1 MWTRK
6 AVVYVGLGTILV
18 LFAPFINNLQ
28 LFLLGTTILGFV
40 AVHSLVNTR
49 PIDVKITRSFDSDQ
63 VFENS
68 NVSIDLIVQN
78 KGRSVGFLEIYDNL
92 PSEIEVNNGSNHT
105 IIRLHKD
112 ELVINKYNV
121 DCRLRGQYRLGN
133 PRLRIYNP
141 SFLFFYQSDI
151 QSKSSLVVLPQIEQ
165 IEGVDLSTDFP
176 KMYQGAM
183 PIRRIGTSGEFYGIR
198 EYFPGDDFKNIN
210 WRVFGKT
217 RKLMVNQFER
227 EDISDLMLVLDAR
240 EISGTGTILRNPL
253 NYSCRAAASLTS
265 FFLRS
270 RNRVGLT
277 IYGET
282 VNVIPPDTGER
293 HIYRILTAL
302 AEVKAAGSLGLHTV
316 LGDLRN
322 FTPRSPVMVISTLE
336 NDPTCTTALREITAR
351 GFKLT
356 VIAPD
361 TLNYDRDSRIISP
374 TVYFTASASLDN
386 KITEARSLGARAM
399 RWNPDTVLSTSLAEV
414 IR

>member
-18 LFAPFINNLQ
+18 LFSPFINNLQ

-49 PIDVKITRSFDSDQ
+49 PIDVKITRSFESDQ
-63 VFENS
+63 VFENTD
-68 NVSIDLIVQN
+68 VTIDLIVQN

-92 PSEIEVNNGSNHT
+92 PSEVEVNNGSNHT
-105 IIRLHKD
+105 IIRLKKD
-112 ELVINKYNV
+112 ELVINKYHLE
-121 DCRLRGQYRLGN
+121 CRLRGQYRLGN
-133 PRLRIYNP
+133 PSLRIYNP
-141 SFLFFYQSDI
+141 SFLFYYEADI
-151 QSKSSLVVLPQIEQ
+151 ESKSSLVVLPQIEQ
-165 IEGVDLSTDFP
+165 IEGVDLSTEFP

-210 WRVFGKT
+210 WRVFGRT

-227 EDISDLMLVLDAR
+227 EDISDIMFVLDAR

-265 FFLRS
+265 FFLRA

-282 VNVIPPDTGER
+282 VTVIPPDTGER
-293 HIYRILTAL
+293 HLYRILTAL

-322 FTPRSPVMVISTLE
+322 FTPRSPVMVLSTLE
-336 NDPTCTTALREITAR
+336 NDSTSTNALREITAR

-361 TLNYDRDSRIISP
+361 TLDYDRDSRIISP

-399 RWNPDTVLSTSLAEV
+399 RWDPDNVLSTSLAEV
-414 IR
+414 VR

>member
-18 LFAPFINNLQ
+18 LFSPFINNLQ

-40 AVHSLVNTR
+40 AIHSLVNTR
-49 PIDVKITRSFDSDQ
+49 PIDVKITRSFDADQ

-68 NVSIDLIVQN
+68 SVTIDLVIQN

-92 PSEIEVNNGSNHT
+92 PSEVEVNNGSNHT
-105 IIRLHKD
+105 IIKLGKE
-112 ELVINKYNV
+112 ELVVNKYHL
-121 DCRLRGQYRLGN
+121 DCRLRGQFRLGN
-133 PRLRIYNP
+133 PSLRIYNP
-141 SFLFFYQSDI
+141 SFLFYYEADI
-151 QSKSSLVVLPQIEQ
+151 ESKSSLVVLPQIEQ

-176 KMYQGAM
+176 KMYQGAL

-210 WRVFGKT
+210 WRVFGRT

-227 EDISDLMLVLDAR
+227 EDISDVMLVLDAR

-253 NYSCRAAASLTS
+253 NYSCRAAASLTRFS
-265 FFLRS
+265 LRS

-282 VNVIPPDTGER
+282 VDVIPPDTGER
-293 HIYRILTAL
+293 HLYRILTAL

-336 NDPTCTTALREITAR
+336 NDSTSTNALREITAR

-361 TLNYDRDSRIISP
+361 TLDYDRDSRIISP

-399 RWNPDTVLSTSLAEV
+399 RWDPDTVLSTSLAEV
-414 IR
+414 VR

>member
-121 DCRLRGQYRLGN
+121 NCRLRGQYRLGN

-141 SFLFFYQSDI
+141 SFLFFYESDI
-151 QSKSSLVVLPQIEQ
+151 KSKSSLVVLPQIEQ

-176 KMYQGAM
+176 KMYQGAL

-210 WRVFGKT
+210 WRVFGRT

-253 NYSCRAAASLTS
+253 NYSCRAAAALTS

-293 HIYRILTAL
+293 HLYRILTAL

-336 NDPTCTTALREITAR
+336 NDPTSTTALREITAR

-361 TLNYDRDSRIISP
+361 TLDYDRDSRIISP

-386 KITEARSLGARAM
+386 KITEVRSLGARAM

>member
-68 NVSIDLIVQN
+68 NVSIDLIVRN

-121 DCRLRGQYRLGN
+121 NCRLRGQYRLGN

-141 SFLFFYQSDI
+141 SFLFFYESDI

-176 KMYQGAM
+176 KMYQGAL

-293 HIYRILTAL
+293 HLYRILTAL

-336 NDPTCTTALREITAR
+336 NDATCTTALREITAR

>member
-6 AVVYVGLGTILV
+6 AVVYVGLGTTLV
-18 LFAPFINNLQ
+18 LFSPFIDNLQ

-49 PIDVKITRSFDSDQ
+49 PIDVKITRSFDAEQ

-68 NVSIDLIVQN
+68 PVSVDLIIQN
-78 KGRSVGFLEIYDNL
+78 KGRSVGFLEVYDNL
-92 PSEIEVNNGSNHT
+92 PPEVEVDKGSNHT
-105 IIRLHKD
+105 IIRLQKD
-112 ELVINKYNV
+112 ELVINKYHLN
-121 DCRLRGQYRLGN
+121 CRLRGQFRLGN
-133 PRLRIYNP
+133 PSLRIYNP
-141 SFLFFYQSDI
+141 SFLFYYEADI
-151 QSKSSLVVLPQIEQ
+151 ESKSSLVVLPQMEQ
-165 IEGVDLSTDFP
+165 IDGVDLSTEFP

-198 EYFPGDDFKNIN
+198 EYSPGDDFKNIN
-210 WRVFGKT
+210 WRVFGRT
-217 RKLMVNQFER
+217 RKLMINQYER
-227 EDISDLMLVLDAR
+227 EDISDIMLVLDAR
-240 EISGTGTILRNPL
+240 EIAGTGTVLQNPL
-253 NYSCRAAASLTS
+253 NYSCRAIASLVNY
-265 FFLRS
+265 FLRA

-282 VNVIPPDTGER
+282 VKVINPDTGER
-293 HIYRILTAL
+293 HLYDILTAL
-302 AEVKAAGSLGLHTV
+302 AEIKAQGSLGLHTI

-336 NDPTCTTALREITAR
+336 NDPTSTEALREITAR

-399 RWNPDTVLSTSLAEV
+399 RWDPETVLSTSLAEV

>member
-6 AVVYVGLGTILV
+6 AVVYVGLGTTLV
-18 LFAPFINNLQ
+18 LFSPFIDNLQ

-49 PIDVKITRSFDSDQ
+49 PIDVKITRDFDAEQ

-68 NVSIDLIVQN
+68 PVTVDLIIQN

-92 PSEIEVNNGSNHT
+92 PSEVEVDSGSNHT
-105 IIRLHKD
+105 IIRLQKE
-112 ELVINKYNV
+112 ELVINKYHLN
-121 DCRLRGQYRLGN
+121 CRLRGQFRLGN
-133 PRLRIYNP
+133 PSLRIYNP
-141 SFLFFYQSDI
+141 SFLFYYEADVE
-151 QSKSSLVVLPQIEQ
+151 SKSSLVVLPQMEQ
-165 IEGVDLSTDFP
+165 IDGVDLSTDFP

-198 EYFPGDDFKNIN
+198 EYSPGDDFKNIN
-210 WRVFGKT
+210 WRVFGRT

-227 EDISDLMLVLDAR
+227 EDISDIMLVLDAR
-240 EISGTGTILRNPL
+240 EITGTGTVLQNPL
-253 NYSCRAAASLTS
+253 NYSCRAIASLVS
-265 FFLRS
+265 YFLRA

-282 VNVIPPDTGER
+282 VKVINPDTGER
-293 HIYRILTAL
+293 HLYSILTAL
-302 AEVKAAGSLGLHTV
+302 AEVKAKGALGLHTI

-322 FTPRSPVMVISTLE
+322 FTPRSPVMVVSTLE
-336 NDPTCTTALREITAR
+336 NDSTSTEALREITAR

-356 VIAPD
+356 IIAPD

-399 RWNPDTVLSTSLAEV
+399 RWDPETVLSTSLAEV

>member
-121 DCRLRGQYRLGN
+121 NCRLRGQYRLGN

-141 SFLFFYQSDI
+141 SFLFFYESDI

-176 KMYQGAM
+176 KMYQGAL

-210 WRVFGKT
+210 WRVFGRT

-253 NYSCRAAASLTS
+253 NYSCRAAAALTS

-293 HIYRILTAL
+293 HLYRILTAL

-336 NDPTCTTALREITAR
+336 NDPTSTAALREITAR

-361 TLNYDRDSRIISP
+361 TLDYDRDSRIISP

-386 KITEARSLGARAM
+386 KITEVRSLGARAM
-399 RWNPDTVLSTSLAEV
+399 RWDPDTVLSTSLAEV

>member
-68 NVSIDLIVQN
+68 NVSIDLIVRN

-121 DCRLRGQYRLGN
+121 NCRLRGQYRLGN

-141 SFLFFYQSDI
+141 SFLFFYESDI

-176 KMYQGAM
+176 KMYQGAL

-240 EISGTGTILRNPL
+240 EISGTGTVLRNPL

-293 HIYRILTAL
+293 HLYRILTAL

-336 NDPTCTTALREITAR
+336 NDATCTTALREITAR

>member
-28 LFLLGTTILGFV
+28 LFLLGATILGFV

-68 NVSIDLIVQN
+68 DVSIDLIVQN

-121 DCRLRGQYRLGN
+121 NCRLRGQYRLGN

-141 SFLFFYQSDI
+141 SFLFFYESDI

-176 KMYQGAM
+176 KMYQGAL
-183 PIRRIGTSGEFYGIR
+183 PLRRIGTTGEFYGIR

-240 EISGTGTILRNPL
+240 EISGTGTVLRNPL

-265 FFLRS
+265 FFLKS

-282 VNVIPPDTGER
+282 VNVIPPDTGDR
-293 HIYRILTAL
+293 HLYRILTAL

-336 NDPTCTTALREITAR
+336 NDATCTTALREITAR

>member
-18 LFAPFINNLQ
+18 LFSPFINNLQ

-40 AVHSLVNTR
+40 AIHSLVNTR
-49 PIDVKITRSFDSDQ
+49 PIDVKITRSFDADQ

-68 NVSIDLIVQN
+68 SVTIDLVIQN

-92 PSEIEVNNGSNHT
+92 PSEVEVNNGSNHT
-105 IIRLHKD
+105 IIKLGKE
-112 ELVINKYNV
+112 ELVVNKYHL
-121 DCRLRGQYRLGN
+121 DCRLRGQFRLGN
-133 PRLRIYNP
+133 PSLRIYNP
-141 SFLFFYQSDI
+141 SFLFYYEADI
-151 QSKSSLVVLPQIEQ
+151 ESKSSLVVLPQIEQ

-176 KMYQGAM
+176 KMYQGAL

-210 WRVFGKT
+210 WRVFGRT

-227 EDISDLMLVLDAR
+227 EDISDVMLVLDAR

-282 VNVIPPDTGER
+282 VDVIPPDTGER
-293 HIYRILTAL
+293 HLYRILTSL

-336 NDPTCTTALREITAR
+336 NDSTSTNALREITAR

-361 TLNYDRDSRIISP
+361 TLDYDRDSRIISP

-399 RWNPDTVLSTSLAEV
+399 RWDPDTVLSTSLAEV
-414 IR
+414 VR

>member
-6 AVVYVGLGTILV
+6 AVVYVGLGTTLV
-18 LFAPFINNLQ
+18 LFSPFINNLQ

-49 PIDVKITRSFDSDQ
+49 PIDVKITRSFDADQ

-68 NVSIDLIVQN
+68 NVTIDLIVQN
-78 KGRSVGFLEIYDNL
+78 KGRSVGFLEIYDTL
-92 PSEIEVNNGSNHT
+92 PSEVEVNNGSNHT
-105 IIRLHKD
+105 IIKLRKD
-112 ELVINKYNV
+112 ELVINKYHL

-133 PRLRIYNP
+133 PSLRIYNP
-141 SFLFFYQSDI
+141 SFLFYYEADI
-151 QSKSSLVVLPQIEQ
+151 ESKSSLVVLPQIEQ

-210 WRVFGKT
+210 WRVFGRT

-227 EDISDLMLVLDAR
+227 EDISDVMFVLDAR
-240 EISGTGTILRNPL
+240 EIAGTGTILRNPL

-293 HIYRILTAL
+293 HLYRILTAL

-322 FTPRSPVMVISTLE
+322 FTPRSPVMVLSTLE
-336 NDPTCTTALREITAR
+336 NDPTSTNALREITAR

-361 TLNYDRDSRIISP
+361 TLDFDRDSRIISP

-399 RWNPDTVLSTSLAEV
+399 RWDPDNVLSTSLAEV

>member
-68 NVSIDLIVQN
+68 NVSIDLIVRN

-121 DCRLRGQYRLGN
+121 NCRLRGQYRLGN

-141 SFLFFYQSDI
+141 SFLFFYESDI

-176 KMYQGAM
+176 KMYQGAL

-240 EISGTGTILRNPL
+240 EISGTGTVLRNPL

-293 HIYRILTAL
+293 HLFRILTAL

>member
-6 AVVYVGLGTILV
+6 AVVYVGLGTTLV
-18 LFAPFINNLQ
+18 LFSPFIDNLQ

-49 PIDVKITRSFDSDQ
+49 PIDVKITRDFDAEQ

-68 NVSIDLIVQN
+68 PVTVDLIIKN

-92 PSEIEVNNGSNHT
+92 PSEVEVDSGSNHT
-105 IIRLHKD
+105 IIRLQKD
-112 ELVINKYNV
+112 ELVINKYHLN
-121 DCRLRGQYRLGN
+121 CRLRGQFRLGN
-133 PRLRIYNP
+133 PSLRIYNP
-141 SFLFFYQSDI
+141 SFLFYYEADI
-151 QSKSSLVVLPQIEQ
+151 ESKSSLVVLPQMEQ
-165 IEGVDLSTDFP
+165 IDGVDLSTDFP

-198 EYFPGDDFKNIN
+198 EYSPGDDFKNIN
-210 WRVFGKT
+210 WRVFGRT

-227 EDISDLMLVLDAR
+227 EDISDIMLVLDAR
-240 EISGTGTILRNPL
+240 EITGTGTVLQNPL
-253 NYSCRAAASLTS
+253 NYSCRAIASLVS
-265 FFLRS
+265 YFLRA

-282 VNVIPPDTGER
+282 VKVINPDTGER
-293 HIYRILTAL
+293 HLYSILTAL
-302 AEVKAAGSLGLHTV
+302 AEVKAKGALGLHTI

-322 FTPRSPVMVISTLE
+322 FTPSSPVMVVSTLE
-336 NDPTCTTALREITAR
+336 NDSTSTEALREITAR

-356 VIAPD
+356 IIAPD

-399 RWNPDTVLSTSLAEV
+399 RWDPETVLSTSLAEV

>member
-18 LFAPFINNLQ
+18 LFSPFINNLQ

-49 PIDVKITRSFDSDQ
+49 PIDVKITRSFESDQ

-68 NVSIDLIVQN
+68 DVTIDLIIQN

-92 PSEIEVNNGSNHT
+92 PSEVEVNNGSNHT
-105 IIRLHKD
+105 IIRLKKD
-112 ELVINKYNV
+112 ELVVNKYHLE
-121 DCRLRGQYRLGN
+121 CRLRGQYRLGN
-133 PRLRIYNP
+133 PSLRIYNP
-141 SFLFFYQSDI
+141 SFLFYYEADI
-151 QSKSSLVVLPQIEQ
+151 ESKSSLVVLPQIEQ
-165 IEGVDLSTDFP
+165 IEGIDLSTDFP

-210 WRVFGKT
+210 WRVFGRT

-227 EDISDLMLVLDAR
+227 EDISDIMFVLDAR

-265 FFLRS
+265 FFLRA

-277 IYGET
+277 IYGES

-293 HIYRILTAL
+293 HLYRILTAL
-302 AEVKAAGSLGLHTV
+302 AEVKAGGSLGLHTV

-322 FTPRSPVMVISTLE
+322 FTPRSPVMVLSTLE
-336 NDPTCTTALREITAR
+336 NDSTSTNALREITAR

-361 TLNYDRDSRIISP
+361 TLDYDRDSRIISP

-399 RWNPDTVLSTSLAEV
+399 RWDPENVLSTSLAEV

>member
-18 LFAPFINNLQ
+18 LFSPFINNLQ

-40 AVHSLVNTR
+40 AIHSLVNTR
-49 PIDVKITRSFDSDQ
+49 PIEVKITRSFDADQ

-68 NVSIDLIVQN
+68 SVTIDLVIQN
-78 KGRSVGFLEIYDNL
+78 KGRSVGFLEVYDNL
-92 PSEIEVNNGSNHT
+92 PSEVEVNNGSNHT
-105 IIRLHKD
+105 IIKLNKE
-112 ELVINKYNV
+112 ELVVNKYHL
-121 DCRLRGQYRLGN
+121 DCRLRGQFRLGN
-133 PRLRIYNP
+133 PSLRIYNP
-141 SFLFFYQSDI
+141 SFLFYYEADI
-151 QSKSSLVVLPQIEQ
+151 ESKSSLVVLPLIEQ

-176 KMYQGAM
+176 KMYQGAL

-210 WRVFGKT
+210 WRVFGRT

-227 EDISDLMLVLDAR
+227 EDISDVMLVLDAR

-282 VNVIPPDTGER
+282 VDVIPPDTGER
-293 HIYRILTAL
+293 HLYRILTAL

-336 NDPTCTTALREITAR
+336 NDSTSTNALREITAR

-361 TLNYDRDSRIISP
+361 TLDYDRDSRIISP

-399 RWNPDTVLSTSLAEV
+399 RWDPDTVLSTSLAEV
-414 IR
+414 VR

>member
-18 LFAPFINNLQ
+18 LFSPFINNLQ

-40 AVHSLVNTR
+40 AIHSLVNTR
-49 PIDVKITRSFDSDQ
+49 PIDVKITRSFDADQ

-68 NVSIDLIVQN
+68 NVTIDLVIQN
-78 KGRSVGFLEIYDNL
+78 KGRSVGFLEVYDNL
-92 PSEIEVNNGSNHT
+92 PSEVEVNNGSNHT
-105 IIRLHKD
+105 IIKLNKE
-112 ELVINKYNV
+112 ELVVNKYHL
-121 DCRLRGQYRLGN
+121 DCRLRGQFRLGN
-133 PRLRIYNP
+133 PSLRIYNP
-141 SFLFFYQSDI
+141 SFLFYYEADI
-151 QSKSSLVVLPQIEQ
+151 ESKSSLVVLPQIEQ

-176 KMYQGAM
+176 KMYQGAL

-210 WRVFGKT
+210 WRVFGRT

-227 EDISDLMLVLDAR
+227 EDISDVMLVLDAR

-282 VNVIPPDTGER
+282 VDVIPPDTGER
-293 HIYRILTAL
+293 HLYRILTAL

-336 NDPTCTTALREITAR
+336 NDSTSTNALREITAR

-361 TLNYDRDSRIISP
+361 TLDYDRDSRIISP

-414 IR
+414 VR

>member
-1 MWTRK
+1 MSPK
-6 AVVYVGLGTILV
+6 EHLDLHLAIFLLC
-18 LFAPFINNLQ
+18 NLQ

-40 AVHSLVNTR
+40 AIHSLVNTR
-49 PIDVKITRSFDSDQ
+49 PIEVKITRSFDADQ

-68 NVSIDLIVQN
+68 SVTIDLVIQN
-78 KGRSVGFLEIYDNL
+78 KGRSVGFLEVYDNL
-92 PSEIEVNNGSNHT
+92 PSEVEVNNGSNHT
-105 IIRLHKD
+105 IIKLNKE
-112 ELVINKYNV
+112 ELVVNKYHL
-121 DCRLRGQYRLGN
+121 DCRLRGQFRLGN
-133 PRLRIYNP
+133 PSLRIYNP
-141 SFLFFYQSDI
+141 SFLFYYEADI
-151 QSKSSLVVLPQIEQ
+151 ESKSSLVVLPLIEQ

-176 KMYQGAM
+176 KMYQGAL

-210 WRVFGKT
+210 WRVFGRT

-227 EDISDLMLVLDAR
+227 EDISDVMLVLDAR

-282 VNVIPPDTGER
+282 VDVIPPDTGER
-293 HIYRILTAL
+293 HLYRILTAL

-336 NDPTCTTALREITAR
+336 NDSTSTNALREITAR

-361 TLNYDRDSRIISP
+361 TLDYDRDSRIISP

-399 RWNPDTVLSTSLAEV
+399 RWDPDTVLSTSLAEV
-414 IR
+414 VR

>member
-63 VFENS
+63 VFEDS

-121 DCRLRGQYRLGN
+121 NCRLRGQYRLGN

-141 SFLFFYQSDI
+141 SFLFFYESDI

-176 KMYQGAM
+176 KMYQGAL

-210 WRVFGKT
+210 WRVFGRT

-253 NYSCRAAASLTS
+253 NYSCRAAAALTS

-293 HIYRILTAL
+293 HLYRILTAL

-336 NDPTCTTALREITAR
+336 NDPTSTTALREITAR

-361 TLNYDRDSRIISP
+361 TLDYDRDSRIISP

-386 KITEARSLGARAM
+386 KITEVRSLGARAM

>member
-18 LFAPFINNLQ
+18 LFSPFINNLQ

-40 AVHSLVNTR
+40 AIHSLVNTR
-49 PIDVKITRSFDSDQ
+49 PIDVKITRSFESDQ

-68 NVSIDLIVQN
+68 DVTIDLIIQN

-92 PSEIEVNNGSNHT
+92 PSEVEVNNGSNHT
-105 IIRLHKD
+105 IIRLKKD
-112 ELVINKYNV
+112 ELVVNKYHLE
-121 DCRLRGQYRLGN
+121 CRLRGQYRLGN
-133 PRLRIYNP
+133 PSLRIYNP
-141 SFLFFYQSDI
+141 SFLFYYEADI
-151 QSKSSLVVLPQIEQ
+151 ESKSSLVVLPQIEQ
-165 IEGVDLSTDFP
+165 IEGIDLSTDFP

-210 WRVFGKT
+210 WRVFGRT

-227 EDISDLMLVLDAR
+227 EDISDVMFVLDAR

-265 FFLRS
+265 FFLRA

-293 HIYRILTAL
+293 HLYRILTAL
-302 AEVKAAGSLGLHTV
+302 AEVKAGGSLGLHTV

-322 FTPRSPVMVISTLE
+322 FTPRSPVMVLSTLE
-336 NDPTCTTALREITAR
+336 NDPTSTNALREITAR

-361 TLNYDRDSRIISP
+361 TLDYDRDSRIISP

-399 RWNPDTVLSTSLAEV
+399 RWDPENVLSTSLAEV

>member
-49 PIDVKITRSFDSDQ
+49 PIDVKITRGFDSDQ
-63 VFENS
+63 VFEDS
-68 NVSIDLIVQN
+68 NVSVDLIIQN
-78 KGRSVGFLEIYDNL
+78 KGRSIGFLEIYDNL
-92 PSEIEVNNGSNHT
+92 PSEIEVNNGSNHS

-141 SFLFFYQSDI
+141 SFLFFYESDI

-210 WRVFGKT
+210 WRVFGRT

-293 HIYRILTAL
+293 HLYRILTAL

-356 VIAPD
+356 IIAPD
-361 TLNYDRDSRIISP
+361 TLDYDRDSRIISP

-399 RWNPDTVLSTSLAEV
+399 RWNPDAVLSTSLAEV

>member
-18 LFAPFINNLQ
+18 LFSPFINNLQ

-49 PIDVKITRSFDSDQ
+49 PIDVKITRSFESDQ

-68 NVSIDLIVQN
+68 DVTIDLIIQN
-78 KGRSVGFLEIYDNL
+78 KGMSVGFLEIYDNL
-92 PSEIEVNNGSNHT
+92 PSEVEVNNGSNHT
-105 IIRLHKD
+105 IIRLKKD
-112 ELVINKYNV
+112 ELVVNKYHLE
-121 DCRLRGQYRLGN
+121 CRLRGQYRLGN
-133 PRLRIYNP
+133 PSLRIYNP
-141 SFLFFYQSDI
+141 SFLFYYEADI
-151 QSKSSLVVLPQIEQ
+151 ESKSSLVVLPQIEQ
-165 IEGVDLSTDFP
+165 IEGIDLSTDFP

-210 WRVFGKT
+210 WRVFGRT

-227 EDISDLMLVLDAR
+227 EDISDIMFVLDAR

-265 FFLRS
+265 FFLRA

-293 HIYRILTAL
+293 HLYRILTAL
-302 AEVKAAGSLGLHTV
+302 AEVKAGGSLGLHTV

-322 FTPRSPVMVISTLE
+322 FTPRSPVMVLSTLE
-336 NDPTCTTALREITAR
+336 NDSTSTNALREITAR

-361 TLNYDRDSRIISP
+361 TLDYDRDSRIISP

-399 RWNPDTVLSTSLAEV
+399 RWDPENVLSTSLAEV

>member
-49 PIDVKITRSFDSDQ
+49 PVDVKITRSFDSDQ

-121 DCRLRGQYRLGN
+121 NCRLRGQYRLGN

-141 SFLFFYQSDI
+141 SFLFFYESDI

-176 KMYQGAM
+176 KMYQGAL

-210 WRVFGKT
+210 WRIFGRT

-253 NYSCRAAASLTS
+253 NYSCRAAAALTS

-293 HIYRILTAL
+293 HLYRILTAL

-336 NDPTCTTALREITAR
+336 NDPTSTTALREITAR

-361 TLNYDRDSRIISP
+361 TLDYDRDSRIISP

-386 KITEARSLGARAM
+386 KITEVRSLGARAM

>member
-18 LFAPFINNLQ
+18 LFSPFINNLQ

-40 AVHSLVNTR
+40 AIHSLVNTR
-49 PIDVKITRSFDSDQ
+49 PIDVKITRSFDADQ

-68 NVSIDLIVQN
+68 SVTIDLVIQN

-92 PSEIEVNNGSNHT
+92 PSEVEVNNGSNHT
-105 IIRLHKD
+105 IIKLGKE
-112 ELVINKYNV
+112 ELVVNKYHL
-121 DCRLRGQYRLGN
+121 DCRLRGQFRLGN
-133 PRLRIYNP
+133 PSLRIYNP
-141 SFLFFYQSDI
+141 SFLFYYEADI
-151 QSKSSLVVLPQIEQ
+151 ESKSSLVVLPQIEQ

-176 KMYQGAM
+176 KMYQGAL

-210 WRVFGKT
+210 WRVFGRT

-227 EDISDLMLVLDAR
+227 EDISDVMLVLDAR

-282 VNVIPPDTGER
+282 VDVIPPDTGER
-293 HIYRILTAL
+293 HLYRILTAL

-336 NDPTCTTALREITAR
+336 NDSTSTTALREITAR

-361 TLNYDRDSRIISP
+361 TLDYDRDSRIISP

-399 RWNPDTVLSTSLAEV
+399 RWDPDTVLSTSLAEV
-414 IR
+414 VR

>member
-49 PIDVKITRSFDSDQ
+49 PIYVKITRSFDSDQ
-63 VFENS
+63 VFEDS
-68 NVSIDLIVQN
+68 DVSIDLIVQN

-121 DCRLRGQYRLGN
+121 NCRLRGQYRLGN

-141 SFLFFYQSDI
+141 SFLFFYESDI

-176 KMYQGAM
+176 KMYQGAL

-210 WRVFGKT
+210 WRVFGRT

-253 NYSCRAAASLTS
+253 NYSCRAAAALTS
-265 FFLRS
+265 FFLKS

-293 HIYRILTAL
+293 HLYRILTAL

-336 NDPTCTTALREITAR
+336 NDPTSTTALREITAR

-361 TLNYDRDSRIISP
+361 TLDYDRDSRIISP

-386 KITEARSLGARAM
+386 KITEVRSLGARAM

>member
-49 PIDVKITRSFDSDQ
+49 PVDVKITRSFDSDQ

-121 DCRLRGQYRLGN
+121 NCRLRGQYRLGN

-141 SFLFFYQSDI
+141 SFLFFYESDI

-176 KMYQGAM
+176 KMYQGAL

-210 WRVFGKT
+210 WRIFGKT

-253 NYSCRAAASLTS
+253 NYSCRAAAALTS

-293 HIYRILTAL
+293 HLYRILTAL

-336 NDPTCTTALREITAR
+336 NDPTSTTALREITAR

-361 TLNYDRDSRIISP
+361 TLDYDRDSRIISP

-386 KITEARSLGARAM
+386 KITEVRSLGARAM

>member
-18 LFAPFINNLQ
+18 LFSPFINNLQ

-68 NVSIDLIVQN
+68 DVTIDLIIQN

-92 PSEIEVNNGSNHT
+92 PSEVEVNNGSNHT
-105 IIRLHKD
+105 IIRLKKD
-112 ELVINKYNV
+112 ELVVNKYHLE
-121 DCRLRGQYRLGN
+121 CRLRGQYRLGN
-133 PRLRIYNP
+133 PSLRIYNP
-141 SFLFFYQSDI
+141 SFLFYYEADI
-151 QSKSSLVVLPQIEQ
+151 ESKSSLVVLPQIEQ
-165 IEGVDLSTDFP
+165 IEGIDLSTDFP

-210 WRVFGKT
+210 WRVFGRT

-227 EDISDLMLVLDAR
+227 EDISDIMFVLDAR

-265 FFLRS
+265 FFLRA

-282 VNVIPPDTGER
+282 VDVIPPDTGER
-293 HIYRILTAL
+293 HLYRILTAL
-302 AEVKAAGSLGLHTV
+302 AEVKAGGSLGLHTV

-322 FTPRSPVMVISTLE
+322 FTPRSPVMVLSTLE
-336 NDPTCTTALREITAR
+336 NDPTSTNALREITAR

-361 TLNYDRDSRIISP
+361 TLDYDRESRIISP

-399 RWNPDTVLSTSLAEV
+399 RWDPENVLSTSLAEV

>member
-121 DCRLRGQYRLGN
+121 NCRLRGQYRLGN

-141 SFLFFYQSDI
+141 SFLFFYESDI

-176 KMYQGAM
+176 KMYQGAL

-210 WRVFGKT
+210 WRIFGKT

-253 NYSCRAAASLTS
+253 NYSCRAAAALTS

-293 HIYRILTAL
+293 HLYRILTAL

-336 NDPTCTTALREITAR
+336 NDPTSTTALREITAR

-361 TLNYDRDSRIISP
+361 TLDYDRDSRIISP

-386 KITEARSLGARAM
+386 KITEVRSLGARAM

>member
-18 LFAPFINNLQ
+18 LFSPFINNLQ

-49 PIDVKITRSFDSDQ
+49 PIDVKITRSFESDQ

-68 NVSIDLIVQN
+68 DVTIDLIIQN

-92 PSEIEVNNGSNHT
+92 PSEVEVNNGSNHT
-105 IIRLHKD
+105 IIRLKKD
-112 ELVINKYNV
+112 ELVVNKYHLE
-121 DCRLRGQYRLGN
+121 CRLRGQYRLGN
-133 PRLRIYNP
+133 PSLRIYNP
-141 SFLFFYQSDI
+141 SFLFYYEADI
-151 QSKSSLVVLPQIEQ
+151 ESKSSLVVLPQIEQ
-165 IEGVDLSTDFP
+165 IEGIDLSTDFP

-210 WRVFGKT
+210 WRVFGRT

-227 EDISDLMLVLDAR
+227 EDISDIMFVLDAR

-265 FFLRS
+265 FFLRA

-293 HIYRILTAL
+293 HLYRILTAL
-302 AEVKAAGSLGLHTV
+302 AEVKAGGSLGLHTV

-322 FTPRSPVMVISTLE
+322 FTPRSPVMVLSTLE
-336 NDPTCTTALREITAR
+336 NDPTSTNALREITAR

-361 TLNYDRDSRIISP
+361 TLDYDRDSRIISP

-399 RWNPDTVLSTSLAEV
+399 RWDPENVLSTSLAEV

>member
-6 AVVYVGLGTILV
+6 AVVYVGLGAILV
-18 LFAPFINNLQ
+18 LFSPFINNLQ

-40 AVHSLVNTR
+40 AIHSLVNTR
-49 PIDVKITRSFDSDQ
+49 PIDVKITRSFDAEQ

-68 NVSIDLIVQN
+68 NVTIDLVIQN
-78 KGRSVGFLEIYDNL
+78 KGRPVGFLEIYDNL
-92 PSEIEVNNGSNHT
+92 PSEVEVNNGSNHT
-105 IIRLHKD
+105 IIRLRKE
-112 ELVINKYNV
+112 ELVVNKYHL
-121 DCRLRGQYRLGN
+121 DCRLRGQFRLGN
-133 PRLRIYNP
+133 PSLRIYNP
-141 SFLFFYQSDI
+141 SFLFYYEADI
-151 QSKSSLVVLPQIEQ
+151 ESKSSLVVLPQIEP

-176 KMYQGAM
+176 KMYQGAL

-210 WRVFGKT
+210 WRVFGRT

-227 EDISDLMLVLDAR
+227 EDISDVMLVLDAR

-253 NYSCRAAASLTS
+253 NYSCRAVASLTS

-282 VNVIPPDTGER
+282 VDVIPPDTGER
-293 HIYRILTAL
+293 HLYRILTAL

-336 NDPTCTTALREITAR
+336 NDSTSTNALREITAR

-361 TLNYDRDSRIISP
+361 TLDYDRDSRIISP

-399 RWNPDTVLSTSLAEV
+399 RWDPETVLSTSLAEV
-414 IR
+414 VR

>member
-121 DCRLRGQYRLGN
+121 NCRLRGQYRLGN

-141 SFLFFYQSDI
+141 SFLFFYESDI
-151 QSKSSLVVLPQIEQ
+151 KSKSSLVVLPQIEQ

-176 KMYQGAM
+176 KMYQGAL

-210 WRVFGKT
+210 WRVFGRT

-253 NYSCRAAASLTS
+253 NYSCRAAAALTS

-277 IYGET
+277 IYGQT
-282 VNVIPPDTGER
+282 VDVIPPDTGER
-293 HIYRILTAL
+293 HLYRILTAL

-336 NDPTCTTALREITAR
+336 NDPTSTTALREITAR

-361 TLNYDRDSRIISP
+361 TLDYDRDSRIISP

-386 KITEARSLGARAM
+386 KITEVRSLGARAM
-399 RWNPDTVLSTSLAEV
+399 RWDPDTVLSTSLAEV

>member
-18 LFAPFINNLQ
+18 LFSPFINNLQ

-49 PIDVKITRSFDSDQ
+49 PIDVKITRSFESDQ

-68 NVSIDLIVQN
+68 DVTIDLIIQN

-92 PSEIEVNNGSNHT
+92 PSEVEVNNGSNHT
-105 IIRLHKD
+105 IIRLKKD
-112 ELVINKYNV
+112 ELVVNKYHLE
-121 DCRLRGQYRLGN
+121 CRLRGQYRLGN
-133 PRLRIYNP
+133 PSLRIYNP
-141 SFLFFYQSDI
+141 SFLFYYEADI
-151 QSKSSLVVLPQIEQ
+151 ESKSSLVVLPQIEQ
-165 IEGVDLSTDFP
+165 IEGIDLSTDFP

-210 WRVFGKT
+210 WRVFGRT

-227 EDISDLMLVLDAR
+227 EDISDIMFVLDAR

-265 FFLRS
+265 FFLRA

-293 HIYRILTAL
+293 HLYRILTAL
-302 AEVKAAGSLGLHTV
+302 AEVKAGGSLGLHTV

-322 FTPRSPVMVISTLE
+322 FTPRSPVMVLSTLE
-336 NDPTCTTALREITAR
+336 NDSTSTNALREITAR

-361 TLNYDRDSRIISP
+361 TLDYDRDSRIISP

-399 RWNPDTVLSTSLAEV
+399 RWEPEHVLSTSLAEV

>member
-6 AVVYVGLGTILV
+6 AVVYVGLGIILV
-18 LFAPFINNLQ
+18 LFSPFINNLQ

-49 PIDVKITRSFDSDQ
+49 PIDIKITRSFDTDQ
-63 VFENS
+63 IFENS
-68 NVSIDLIVQN
+68 DVNVDLIIQN
-78 KGRSVGFLEIYDNL
+78 KGRPVGFLEIYDNL
-92 PSEIEVNNGSNHT
+92 PSEVEVSNGLNHT
-105 IIRLHKD
+105 IVKLRKD
-112 ELVINKYNV
+112 ELVINKYLLN
-121 DCRLRGQYRLGN
+121 CRLRGQFRLGN

-141 SFLFFYQSDI
+141 SFLFYYESDI
-151 QSKSSLVVLPQIEQ
+151 ESKSSLVVLPQMEQ

-210 WRVFGKT
+210 WRVFGRT

-227 EDISDLMLVLDAR
+227 EDISDIMIVLDAR
-240 EISGTGTILRNPL
+240 EITGTGTVFQNPL
-253 NYSCRAAASLTS
+253 NYSCRAAASLVS

-270 RNRVGLT
+270 RNRVGLIT
-277 IYGET
+277 YGET
-282 VNVIPPDTGER
+282 INVIPPDTGER
-293 HIYRILTAL
+293 HLYRLLTTL
-302 AEVKAAGSLGLHTV
+302 AEIKASGALGLHTI

-336 NDPTCTTALREITAR
+336 NDRTSASALREITAR

-356 VIAPD
+356 LIAPD
-361 TLNYDRDSRIISP
+361 TLDFDRDSRIISP

-399 RWNPDTVLSTSLAEV
+399 RWNPETVLSTSLAEV

>member
-141 SFLFFYQSDI
+141 SFLFFYESDI

-293 HIYRILTAL
+293 HLYRILTAL

>member
-18 LFAPFINNLQ
+18 LFSPFINNLQ

-49 PIDVKITRSFDSDQ
+49 PIDVKITRSFESDQ

-68 NVSIDLIVQN
+68 DVTIDLIIQN

-92 PSEIEVNNGSNHT
+92 PSEVEVNNGSNHT
-105 IIRLHKD
+105 IIRLKKD
-112 ELVINKYNV
+112 ELVVNKYHLE
-121 DCRLRGQYRLGN
+121 CRLRGQYRLGN
-133 PRLRIYNP
+133 PSLRIYNP
-141 SFLFFYQSDI
+141 SFLFYYEADI
-151 QSKSSLVVLPQIEQ
+151 ESKSSLVVLPQIEQ
-165 IEGVDLSTDFP
+165 IEGIDLSTDFP

-210 WRVFGKT
+210 WRVFGRT

-227 EDISDLMLVLDAR
+227 EDISDIMFVLDAR

-265 FFLRS
+265 FFLRA

-293 HIYRILTAL
+293 HLYRILTAL
-302 AEVKAAGSLGLHTV
+302 AEVKAGGSLGLHTV

-322 FTPRSPVMVISTLE
+322 FTPRSPVMVLSTLE
-336 NDPTCTTALREITAR
+336 NDSTSTNALREITAR

-361 TLNYDRDSRIISP
+361 TLDYDRDSRIISP

-386 KITEARSLGARAM
+386 KITEARSLCARAM
-399 RWNPDTVLSTSLAEV
+399 RWDPENVLSTSLAEV

>member
-18 LFAPFINNLQ
+18 LFSPFINNLQ

-68 NVSIDLIVQN
+68 DVTIDLIIQN

-92 PSEIEVNNGSNHT
+92 PSEVEVNNGSNHT
-105 IIRLHKD
+105 IIRLKKD
-112 ELVINKYNV
+112 ELVVNKYHLE
-121 DCRLRGQYRLGN
+121 CRLRGQYRLGN
-133 PRLRIYNP
+133 PSLRIYNP
-141 SFLFFYQSDI
+141 SFLFYYEADI
-151 QSKSSLVVLPQIEQ
+151 ESKSSLVVLPQIEQ
-165 IEGVDLSTDFP
+165 IEGIDLSTDFP

-210 WRVFGKT
+210 WRVFGRT

-227 EDISDLMLVLDAR
+227 EDISDIMFVLDAR

-265 FFLRS
+265 FFLRA

-293 HIYRILTAL
+293 HLYRILTTL
-302 AEVKAAGSLGLHTV
+302 AEVKAGGSLGLHTV

-336 NDPTCTTALREITAR
+336 NDPTSTNALREITAR

-361 TLNYDRDSRIISP
+361 TLDYDRDSRIISP

-399 RWNPDTVLSTSLAEV
+399 RWDPEHVLSTSLAEV

>member
-6 AVVYVGLGTILV
+6 AVVYVGLGTTLV
-18 LFAPFINNLQ
+18 LFSPFIDNLQ

-49 PIDVKITRSFDSDQ
+49 PIDVKVSRSFDAEQ

-68 NVSIDLIVQN
+68 PVTVDFIVQN
-78 KGRSVGFLEIYDNL
+78 KGRSVGFLEIHDNL
-92 PSEIEVNNGSNHT
+92 PSEVEVDSGSNHT
-105 IIRLHKD
+105 IIRLQKD
-112 ELVINKYNV
+112 ELIINKYHLN
-121 DCRLRGQYRLGN
+121 CRLRGQFRLGN
-133 PRLRIYNP
+133 PSLRIYNP
-141 SFLFFYQSDI
+141 SFLFYYESDI
-151 QSKSSLVVLPQIEQ
+151 ESKSSLVVLPQMEQ
-165 IEGVDLSTDFP
+165 IDGVDLSTDFP

-198 EYFPGDDFKNIN
+198 EYSPGDDFKNIN
-210 WRVFGKT
+210 WRVFGRT
-217 RKLMVNQFER
+217 RKLMINQFER
-227 EDISDLMLVLDAR
+227 EDISDIMLVLDAR
-240 EISGTGTILRNPL
+240 EITGTGTVLQNPL
-253 NYSCRAAASLTS
+253 NYSCRAIASLVS
-265 FFLRS
+265 YFLRA

-282 VNVIPPDTGER
+282 VKVINPDTGER
-293 HIYRILTAL
+293 HLYDILTAL
-302 AEVKAAGSLGLHTV
+302 AEVKAKGSLGLHTV

-322 FTPRSPVMVISTLE
+322 FTPRSPVMLVSTLE
-336 NDPTCTTALREITAR
+336 NDPTSTEALREITAR

-399 RWNPDTVLSTSLAEV
+399 RWNPETVLSTSLAEV